1 MRCYRFMTYT
11 RTRKQTFTDFFSN
24 LKNLAQA
31 DQMEEMTQNDYL
43 IYRIIFGINHKDS
56 MDKLLSIPQDNF
68 KISRKSTGWPN
79 PWKLLKSPQTE
90 WNATSHLTHHT
101 RDKNGQPGPKTTSPK
116 TPTMSQSRQ
125 SLTGLRR
132 ITNFSD
138 VENRYTK
145 LSTRRSHFHGL
156 QFTSKRKQRQA
167 YKQPYIPYLQL
178 QENTR

>member
-90 WNATSHLTHHT
+90 WNATSHLPHHT
-101 RDKNGQPGPKTTSPK
+101 RQKQTTWAKNNQPKNTNNVPK
-116 TPTMSQSRQ
+116 
-125 SLTGLRR
+125 
-132 ITNFSD
+132 
-138 VENRYTK
+138 
-145 LSTRRSHFHGL
+145 STIFDRLKKDNKFFRCG
-156 QFTSKRKQRQA
+156 KQVHQIVNA
-167 YKQPYIPYLQL
+167 
-178 QENTR
+178 